1 MLYVA
6 FVGLCRWAPSLATG
20 SSPSL
25 LWTSWTA
32 FMKGV
37 RGATPRVTQLLSQ
50 DVFNTD
56 SHMTNIYKTF
66 RHACEQ
72 VLCHT
77 TVSPPVG
84 GPFSFLFF

>member
-32 FMKGV
+32 FMKAV
-37 RGATPRVTQLLSQ
+37 RGATPCVTQLLSQ
-50 DVFNTD
+50 DVFNTN
-56 SHMTNIYKTF
+56 H
-66 RHACEQ
+66 
-72 VLCHT
+72 HT
-77 TVSPPVG
+77 TQTFIKHSVTLASKYSVTHQY
-84 GPFSFLFF
+84 LHL

>member
-32 FMKGV
+32 FMKAV
-37 RGATPRVTQLLSQ
+37 RGATPCITQ

-56 SHMTNIYKTF
+56 HHTARTF
-66 RHACEQ
+66 IKHSVTLASKYSVTHQ
-72 VLCHT
+72 DLH
-77 TVSPPVG
+77 
-84 GPFSFLFF
+84 L